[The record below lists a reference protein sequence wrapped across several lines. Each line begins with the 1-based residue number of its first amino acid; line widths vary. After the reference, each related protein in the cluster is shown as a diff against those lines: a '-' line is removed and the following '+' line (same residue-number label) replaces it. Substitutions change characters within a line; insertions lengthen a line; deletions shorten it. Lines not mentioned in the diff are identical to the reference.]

1 MSREIVDKILMYI
14 DEHIYEKISLND
26 LAAIAG
32 YSPFYFSALF
42 SEIMGISVTAYI
54 RIRKLQYALVS
65 LLEGEK
71 IIDISLKYA
80 FESHEGF
87 TRSFTKL
94 FGSTPKTVRKYLT
107 TYTVPK
113 YVVPDITLRKENID
127 MKTKQNLVEDMHCIL
142 FAFLQESIEEAK
154 EGHCTEINIELLP
167 DNQIK
172 VSDNGRGIPLSD
184 NQGRNQEIFAKI
196 LAGHPI
202 TKLEYE
208 RMEPL
213 PSHGLQ
219 VANSLCEKLAVVVY
233 RNGTVYKQDFVRGIA
248 QHEVTCEVTDHA
260 SGMEITLMPDKEI
273 FGDTR
278 FSKQFIE
285 SWIGELSLDKVTLRI
300 L

>member
-14 DEHIYEKISLND
+14 DEHIYEKINLSE
-26 LAAIAG
+26 LADIAG

-42 SEIMGISVTAYI
+42 SETMGISVTAYI
-54 RIRKLQYALVS
+54 RIRKLQHALVS
-65 LLEGEK
+65 LLAGDK
-71 IIDISLKYA
+71 IVDISLKYA

-113 YVVPDITLRKENID
+113 YVVPENLLRKENIN
-127 MKTKQNLVEDMHCIL
+127 MKATQNLVEDMHRIL

-154 EGHCTEINIELLP
+154 EGHCTEINIEFLP
-167 DNQIK
+167 DNQVK

-184 NQGRNQEIFAKI
+184 NPKRNQEIVAKI

-213 PSHGLQ
+213 PSRGLQ
-219 VANSLCEKLAVVVY
+219 VANSLCEKLSVVVY
-233 RNGTVYKQDFVRGIA
+233 RNGNVYKQDFVRGIA
-248 QHEVTCEVTDHA
+248 QHEVTCEMSNHE
-260 SGMEITLMPDKEI
+260 SGMEVTLVPDREI
-273 FGDTR
+273 FGDMT
-278 FSKQFIE
+278 FSKQLIE
-285 SWIGELSLDKVTLRI
+285 KWISENSLDKLI
-300 L
+300 FY